1 MSIHWSITWESLRTT
16 DTSVESIVAENF
28 ITTTE
33 LHKQITTHR
42 HGLRFWTAT
51 VICYQASPFALQG
64 WVGGSPGKEVAQTGG
79 VGLGQGWGWVDR
91 GKHGRHGRCHETIV
105 SYREKLRVHN

>member
-1 MSIHWSITWESLRTT
+1 MYVHKIQVKYHQILQCHSSFESYSSITVHWSITWESLRTT

-33 LHKQITTHR
+33 LHEQITTHR

-51 VICYQASPFALQG
+51 VICYQASRFALQG
-64 WVGGSPGKEVAQTGG
+64 RVGGSPGKEVAQTGS
-79 VGLGQGWGWVDR
+79 
-91 GKHGRHGRCHETIV
+91 H
-105 SYREKLRVHN
+105 